1 MELPYREDIGRYN
14 PGHSLEEKQQCQELF
29 RLTCQCSLLPDP
41 ATMAMTLLTPT
52 ENVLETWGGEGEVER
67 ILYGLDVVSELDEAF
82 MFRQPVDLEEE
93 PMYCLAVPFPTD
105 LSTIR
110 ERLQNQFY
118 RFVIKLVVNR
128 LFMATPSLPYLVLVS
143 YPDPTLSRG
152 GTVW

>member
-1 MELPYREDIGRYN
+1 
-14 PGHSLEEKQQCQELF
+14 
-29 RLTCQCSLLPDP
+29 
-41 ATMAMTLLTPT
+41 MAKTLLTPT
-52 ENVLETWGGEGEVER
+52 ENVRETWGGEGEVER

-118 RFVIKLVVNR
+118 RFVIKTSGKKPCSWL
-128 LFMATPSLPYLVLVS
+128 TPSLLSLSLVS
-143 YPDPTLSRG
+143 SPDPTLS
-152 GTVW
+152 